1 MSKKAMIVCCVIGL
15 IISAVSVAV
24 TGSGIFACCIAIV
37 LLLLN
42 ARYGSDKK

>member
-1 MSKKAMIVCCVIGL
+1 MSKKIMVVCCVVGL
-15 IISAVSVAV
+15 IVSAVSVAV

-42 ARYGSDKK
+42 AKYGSDKK